1 MPINWTSTLINRKKS
16 DTLIWYIF
24 LILSYSASSFKD
36 ENTSLRSNQEN
47 FQGEHKKGQILKDG
61 DGVKS
66 PQTQHISSFICSAL
80 SYLCF
85 TFKLICPVQWIYDGK
100 QYNLMLER

>member
-1 MPINWTSTLINRKKS
+1 MKPKIDTLINRKKS

-36 ENTSLRSNQEN
+36 ENTSLRSNQEK
-47 FQGEHKKGQILKDG
+47 FHGEHKKGQILKDG

-66 PQTQHISSFICSAL
+66 PQT
-80 SYLCF
+80 
-85 TFKLICPVQWIYDGK
+85 
-100 QYNLMLER
+100 